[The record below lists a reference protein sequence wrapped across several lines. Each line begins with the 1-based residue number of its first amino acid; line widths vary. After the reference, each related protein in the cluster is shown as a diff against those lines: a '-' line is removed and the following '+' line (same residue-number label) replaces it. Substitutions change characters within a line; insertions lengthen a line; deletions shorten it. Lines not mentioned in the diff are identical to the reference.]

1 MEKFNGEKAL
11 KSAPVRLRNGQKAY
25 IEKYNEGAVFVYSGY
40 VDDEN
45 KTITSW
51 TKEGTEYC
59 FVESQRDIISMWQE
73 EDEDSVIE
81 DDTKV
86 NLEAN
91 IEANLEAGQVTEE
104 NIFEKALD
112 KNLPLRHTTQRED
125 VPSFYCIAKTRDG
138 DYILE
143 REDRGTKIVARLSSV
158 KEELDWYIVDPTRQA
173 GSIPKAFIPKVGEAF
188 WYVSPTYHPYVR
200 HKVYKEDEQNIIDT
214 AANGVAFRTKEDAIQ
229 MLLFLKQNIERNNED
244 K

>member
-1 MEKFNGEKAL
+1 MKKFNAEEAL
-11 KSAPVRLRNGQKAY
+11 KGAPVKLRNGQKAY
-25 IEKYNEGAVFVYSGY
+25 IEKYNEGVVSVYAGY

-45 KTITSW
+45 DITTTW
-51 TKEGTEYC
+51 TNEGTEYC

-73 EDEDSVIE
+73 EDEDSVVE
-81 DDTKV
+81 VDTKAD
-86 NLEAN
+86 LEAD
-91 IEANLEAGQVTEE
+91 QEE

-112 KNLPLRHTTQRED
+112 KNLPLRHTTQRAD

-173 GSIPKAFIPKVGEAF
+173 GSIPKAFMPNEGEEFWFVHTMKNKTVAYANYCDNDVYYNGLANAGLAF
-188 WYVSPTYHPYVR
+188 H
-200 HKVYKEDEQNIIDT
+200 
-214 AANGVAFRTKEDAIQ
+214 TKEDAEQ
-229 MLLFLKQNIERNNED
+229 ALRFLRSNIEVNHGEEQ